1 MNFYAKMLDTVIE
14 LEKKNYK
21 KVVARINRIIKN
33 NIKDISVIEQTLDL
47 LLSFSFINVE
57 DEFNRLNSYYESIN
71 KEYSDQYKLIYKE
84 HKSRDE

>member
-1 MNFYAKMLDTVIE
+1 MNFYAKMLDTVRE

-47 LLSFSFINVE
+47 LLSFSFNNVE
-57 DEFNRLNSYYESIN
+57 NEFNRLNSYYDSIN
-71 KEYSDQYKLIYKE
+71 KEYSDQSQIKYKE